1 MCILCKQKPEE
12 YTKGL
17 IIRLELDGIH
27 ARIENEYQ
35 DLLKK
40 PLVILIMSSMK
51 LVNNRRMP
59 DEWDY
64 VMDEMS
70 SLIGVSRQECGKD
83 SYYKMQDSNDRI
95 YISIEE
101 LVGKELIK
109 IDDNLGKNNVIVD
122 KMKK

>member
-1 MCILCKQKPEE
+1 M
-12 YTKGL
+12 
-17 IIRLELDGIH
+17 R
-27 ARIENEYQ
+27 
-35 DLLKK
+35 
-40 PLVILIMSSMK
+40 
-51 LVNNRRMP
+51 
-59 DEWDY
+59 
-64 VMDEMS
+64 
-70 SLIGVSRQECGKD
+70 SLIGVSRQECGKN